1 MSVVKRDDNMMYY
14 TSLLQL
20 LGISWFMSCMLIS
33 LITTIIP
40 VEAKGSNKDPLGP
53 LMETWLSR
61 LVVGSESFKAQT
73 VAG

>member
-1 MSVVKRDDNMMYY
+1 MWSIGTTCQSVKHVKQMSVVKRDDNMMYY

-53 LMETWLSR
+53 
-61 LVVGSESFKAQT
+61 
-73 VAG
+73 